1 MTVHDYVP
9 NVNYFWSRINYCSAY
24 EDRGVSRYPT
34 WGRHFIA
41 KSWNS
46 SQVLEDRTNPWDFT
60 PFSLNYPFMTYFLSP
75 LYILSKN
82 YLKQTFKKLYP
93 SILYIYTHKISK
105 LASSGT
111 FLSCFFSLLS
121 LTWKGLHRAQFMF
134 YELAIHFLAL
144 TVPLDSGISIY
155 YGII

>member
-1 MTVHDYVP
+1 MLCIWRQGRQQVS
-9 NVNYFWSRINYCSAY
+9 NLREAFYCQILKLITGA
-24 EDRGVSRYPT
+24 
-34 WGRHFIA
+34 WGQDQPLGLYSFFI
-41 KSWNS
+41 KLSFYDIFFIS
-46 SQVLEDRTNPWDFT
+46 FIHSFEKLPKTNIKKIIPI
-60 PFSLNYPFMTYFLSP
+60 
-75 LYILSKN
+75 YI
-82 YLKQTFKKLYP
+82 
-93 SILYIYTHKISK
+93 IYIYTYKISK
-105 LASSGT
+105 LASSDT